1 MGREIMTNMKA
12 AVVSQLG
19 KAPQYQ
25 DTSKPTL
32 QAHETLVKVTA
43 SSLKQLDRGIVA
55 GTHYA
60 SPAKE
65 NLPVICGTDG
75 VGVNSKGEKVYFQ
88 TTSSEFGA
96 MAEYAPAS
104 LMIKIPETLNDNMV
118 AALINPAIGAWLPL
132 AWRAKMVQG
141 ETVLIMGAT
150 GDTGKQALAIARI
163 LGAKKVIAAGR
174 KRSGLMALEADE
186 YIDTEQADE
195 ALLAE
200 FQRIAKKGVDVIVD
214 YLWGNPAELMI
225 QALMTKNLKVDE
237 KAGERGIRYVTVGAL
252 AGHNIQLASG
262 VFRSSF
268 LTLLGSGTGNFPPKP
283 LLEDI
288 IIQILREAEKGNL
301 KIDYEIAPLAD
312 VETVWD
318 QKTAHRLVFQING

>member
-1 MGREIMTNMKA
+1 MTTMKGA
-12 AVVSQLG
+12 IIRALAN
-19 KAPQYQ
+19 APQYGNF
-25 DTSKPTL
+25 KMPAL
-32 QAHETLVKVTA
+32 QKGESLIKVTT
-43 SSLKQLDRGIVA
+43 SSLKQLDRAIVA
-55 GTHYA
+55 GSHYA
-60 SPAKE
+60 SPDAAI
-65 NLPVICGTDG
+65 LPVVCGTDG
-75 VGVNSKGEKVYFQ
+75 VGINEQGQRVYFQ
-88 TTSSEFGA
+88 TTSTEFGA

-104 LMIKIPETLNDNMV
+104 LMVQIPEALNDHMV
-118 AALINPAIGAWLPL
+118 AALVNPAIGAWLPL

-174 KRSGLMALEADE
+174 KRSGLMDLEADE
-186 YIDTEQADE
+186 YIDTAQADE

-214 YLWGNPAELMI
+214 YLWGKPAELMI

-237 KAGERGIRYVTVGAL
+237 KAGDRGIRYVSVGAL

-301 KIDYEIAPLAD
+301 KIDYETAPLAD
-312 VETVWD
+312 VEKIWD